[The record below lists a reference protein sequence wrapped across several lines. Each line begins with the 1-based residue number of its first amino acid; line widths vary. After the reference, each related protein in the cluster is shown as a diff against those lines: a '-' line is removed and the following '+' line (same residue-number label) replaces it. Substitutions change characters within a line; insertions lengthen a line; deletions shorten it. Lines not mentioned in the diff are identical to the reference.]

1 MPIDKETYKKISE
14 VSLDTP
20 DLKRAE
26 RNLLKFFELNHEDK
40 RFFPY
45 LAEMG
50 RLFAVS
56 QFLANYC
63 IAAPKELL
71 TALKETKEHITKEML
86 LENWDK
92 YEKLSIYF
100 EGVVQMTRPFVDE
113 AFAKVLE
120 THSLDEFNQKLH
132 FPDSNDRIVKS
143 LNEAIKLRLKII
155 KTQKEREQQ
164 A

>member
-1 MPIDKETYKKISE
+1 MEDEFKIDVYEIMGTSTPAGRTSE
-14 VSLDTP
+14 DGEPAGDTI
-20 DLKRAE
+20 K
-26 RNLLKFFELNHEDK
+26 NL
-40 RFFPY
+40 
-45 LAEMG
+45 
-50 RLFAVS
+50 
-56 QFLANYC
+56 
-63 IAAPKELL
+63 I
-71 TALKETKEHITKEML
+71 
-86 LENWDK
+86 LENWDMHD
-92 YEKLSIYF
+92 KLSIYF

-143 LNEAIKLRLKII
+143 LNDAIKLRLKII

>member
-1 MPIDKETYKKISE
+1 MEDEFKIDVYKIMGTSTPAGRTSE
-14 VSLDTP
+14 DGYPAGDTI
-20 DLKRAE
+20 K
-26 RNLLKFFELNHEDK
+26 NL
-40 RFFPY
+40 
-45 LAEMG
+45 
-50 RLFAVS
+50 
-56 QFLANYC
+56 
-63 IAAPKELL
+63 I
-71 TALKETKEHITKEML
+71 

-92 YEKLSIYF
+92 YEKLSIYL

-143 LNEAIKLRLKII
+143 LNDAIKLRLKII
-155 KTQKEREQQ
+155 KIQKEREQQ

>member
-1 MPIDKETYKKISE
+1 MEDEFKIDVYKIMGTSTPAGRTSE
-14 VSLDTP
+14 DGEPAGDTIKSL
-20 DLKRAE
+20 
-26 RNLLKFFELNHEDK
+26 
-40 RFFPY
+40 
-45 LAEMG
+45 
-50 RLFAVS
+50 
-56 QFLANYC
+56 
-63 IAAPKELL
+63 I
-71 TALKETKEHITKEML
+71 

-155 KTQKEREQQ
+155 KMHKEREEQ

>member
-1 MPIDKETYKKISE
+1 MEDECKIDVYKIMGTSTPAGRTSE
-14 VSLDTP
+14 DGEPAGDTIKSL
-20 DLKRAE
+20 
-26 RNLLKFFELNHEDK
+26 
-40 RFFPY
+40 
-45 LAEMG
+45 
-50 RLFAVS
+50 
-56 QFLANYC
+56 
-63 IAAPKELL
+63 I
-71 TALKETKEHITKEML
+71 

-143 LNEAIKLRLKII
+143 LNDAIKLRLKII
-155 KTQKEREQQ
+155 KIQKEREQQ

>member
-1 MPIDKETYKKISE
+1 MEDEFKIDVYKIMGTSTPAGRMSE
-14 VSLDTP
+14 DGEPAGDTIKSL
-20 DLKRAE
+20 
-26 RNLLKFFELNHEDK
+26 
-40 RFFPY
+40 
-45 LAEMG
+45 
-50 RLFAVS
+50 
-56 QFLANYC
+56 
-63 IAAPKELL
+63 I
-71 TALKETKEHITKEML
+71 

-143 LNEAIKLRLKII
+143 LNDAIKLRLQII
-155 KTQKEREQQ
+155 KMHKEREQQ

>member
-1 MPIDKETYKKISE
+1 MEDEFKINVYEIMGTSTPAGRTSE
-14 VSLDTP
+14 DGYPAGDTI
-20 DLKRAE
+20 K
-26 RNLLKFFELNHEDK
+26 NL
-40 RFFPY
+40 
-45 LAEMG
+45 
-50 RLFAVS
+50 
-56 QFLANYC
+56 
-63 IAAPKELL
+63 I
-71 TALKETKEHITKEML
+71 

-113 AFAKVLE
+113 AFGKVLE

>member
-1 MPIDKETYKKISE
+1 MEDEFKIDVYKIMGTSTPAGRTSE
-14 VSLDTP
+14 DGEPAGDTIKSL
-20 DLKRAE
+20 
-26 RNLLKFFELNHEDK
+26 
-40 RFFPY
+40 
-45 LAEMG
+45 
-50 RLFAVS
+50 
-56 QFLANYC
+56 
-63 IAAPKELL
+63 I
-71 TALKETKEHITKEML
+71 

-100 EGVVQMTRPFVDE
+100 EGVVQMTKPFVDE

-143 LNEAIKLRLKII
+143 LNDAIKLRLKII

>member
-1 MPIDKETYKKISE
+1 MEDEFKIDVYEIMGTSTPAGRTSE
-14 VSLDTP
+14 DGEPAGDTIKSL
-20 DLKRAE
+20 
-26 RNLLKFFELNHEDK
+26 
-40 RFFPY
+40 
-45 LAEMG
+45 
-50 RLFAVS
+50 
-56 QFLANYC
+56 
-63 IAAPKELL
+63 I
-71 TALKETKEHITKEML
+71 

-100 EGVVQMTRPFVDE
+100 EGVVQMTKPFVDE

>member
-1 MPIDKETYKKISE
+1 MEDEFKIDVYKIMGTSTPAGRTSE
-14 VSLDTP
+14 DGEPAGDTIKSL
-20 DLKRAE
+20 
-26 RNLLKFFELNHEDK
+26 
-40 RFFPY
+40 
-45 LAEMG
+45 
-50 RLFAVS
+50 
-56 QFLANYC
+56 
-63 IAAPKELL
+63 I
-71 TALKETKEHITKEML
+71 

-155 KTQKEREQQ
+155 KIQKEREQQ

>member
-1 MPIDKETYKKISE
+1 MEDEFKIDVYKIMGTSTPAGSHSE
-14 VSLDTP
+14 DGEPAGDTIKSL
-20 DLKRAE
+20 
-26 RNLLKFFELNHEDK
+26 
-40 RFFPY
+40 
-45 LAEMG
+45 
-50 RLFAVS
+50 
-56 QFLANYC
+56 
-63 IAAPKELL
+63 I
-71 TALKETKEHITKEML
+71 

-100 EGVVQMTRPFVDE
+100 EGVVQMTKPFVDE
-113 AFAKVLE
+113 AFGKVLE

>member
-1 MPIDKETYKKISE
+1 MEDEFKIDVYEIMGTSTPAGRTSE
-14 VSLDTP
+14 DGYPAGDTI
-20 DLKRAE
+20 K
-26 RNLLKFFELNHEDK
+26 NL
-40 RFFPY
+40 
-45 LAEMG
+45 
-50 RLFAVS
+50 
-56 QFLANYC
+56 
-63 IAAPKELL
+63 I
-71 TALKETKEHITKEML
+71 

-92 YEKLSIYF
+92 YEKLSIYV
-100 EGVVQMTRPFVDE
+100 EGIVQMTKPFVDE
-113 AFAKVLE
+113 AFGKVLE

>member
-1 MPIDKETYKKISE
+1 MEDEFKIDVYKIMGTSTPAGRASE
-14 VSLDTP
+14 DGEPAGDTI
-20 DLKRAE
+20 K
-26 RNLLKFFELNHEDK
+26 NL
-40 RFFPY
+40 
-45 LAEMG
+45 
-50 RLFAVS
+50 
-56 QFLANYC
+56 
-63 IAAPKELL
+63 
-71 TALKETKEHITKEML
+71 L

-120 THSLDEFNQKLH
+120 TRSLDEFNQKLH

-143 LNEAIKLRLKII
+143 LNDAIKLRLKII

>member
-1 MPIDKETYKKISE
+1 MEDEFKIDVYKIMGTSTPAGRASE
-14 VSLDTP
+14 DGEPAGDTI
-20 DLKRAE
+20 K
-26 RNLLKFFELNHEDK
+26 NL
-40 RFFPY
+40 
-45 LAEMG
+45 
-50 RLFAVS
+50 
-56 QFLANYC
+56 
-63 IAAPKELL
+63 
-71 TALKETKEHITKEML
+71 L

-120 THSLDEFNQKLH
+120 TRSLDEFNQKLH

-143 LNEAIKLRLKII
+143 LNDAIKLRLKII
-155 KTQKEREQQ
+155 KIQKEREQQ

>member
-1 MPIDKETYKKISE
+1 MEDEFKIDVYKIMDTSTPAGRTSE
-14 VSLDTP
+14 DGEPAGDTIKSL
-20 DLKRAE
+20 
-26 RNLLKFFELNHEDK
+26 
-40 RFFPY
+40 
-45 LAEMG
+45 
-50 RLFAVS
+50 
-56 QFLANYC
+56 
-63 IAAPKELL
+63 I
-71 TALKETKEHITKEML
+71 

-143 LNEAIKLRLKII
+143 LNDAIKLRLKII